1 MENDIVLKN
10 KEVSERE
17 RLLFDEFLEE
27 YKKDY
32 DPERACLRLGVEPES
47 VNRALLY
54 FFQSS
59 YVQQQLAKDGVLFLV
74 ISQNIVTAKPLENTL
89 FLLTI

>member
-1 MENDIVLKN
+1 MENDIVRKN

-32 DPERACLRLGVEPES
+32 DPERACLRLGVETEIG
-47 VNRALLY
+47 NRALLH
-54 FFQSS
+54 FCQSS
-59 YVQQQLAKDGVLFLV
+59 
-74 ISQNIVTAKPLENTL
+74 
-89 FLLTI
+89 

>member
-27 YKKDY
+27 YKK
-32 DPERACLRLGVEPES
+32 RL
-47 VNRALLY
+47 
-54 FFQSS
+54 
-59 YVQQQLAKDGVLFLV
+59 
-74 ISQNIVTAKPLENTL
+74 
-89 FLLTI
+89 